1 MFRTNIFGVS
11 KQHGPSLA
19 PVAPLGVPNN
29 RARAGQQGLHVD
41 YNKWLMVEICC
52 FNWVRDFSIKTI
64 NSAHS
69 GWKEPQEDLSNFLI
83 RARPS
88 LRPDQ
93 VASGVL
99 QLDSGNLWAWVWPY
113 ISEQPVPM
121 FPCPFGEKTFSLK
134 QLSAI
139 KF

>member
-88 LRPDQ
+88 LTRPGCIRCSP
-93 VASGVL
+93 VGFWKPLSM
-99 QLDSGNLWAWVWPY
+99 WPY